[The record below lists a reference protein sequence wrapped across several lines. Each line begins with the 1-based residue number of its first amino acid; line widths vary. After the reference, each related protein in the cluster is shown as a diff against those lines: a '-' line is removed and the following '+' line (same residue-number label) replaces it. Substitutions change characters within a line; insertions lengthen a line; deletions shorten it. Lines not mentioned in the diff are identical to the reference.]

1 MEESIKELIE
11 REVEDILKG
20 ATPSKSKSIY
30 KASGDAGALSIVN
43 AKTSTRIILS
53 NIVLENLN
61 NPKEVQVSYDID
73 KKRIIIGKQLLNNE
87 NSYSIRRSGSKGV
100 IYSKGLVDE
109 ITEVMQLDF
118 SSRSSIT
125 FQEAE
130 YLKNEQYSVAIIKIC

>member
-1 MEESIKELIE
+1 
-11 REVEDILKG
+11 
-20 ATPSKSKSIY
+20 
-30 KASGDAGALSIVN
+30 
-43 AKTSTRIILS
+43 
-53 NIVLENLN
+53 LN